1 MIGARSYSWALF
13 VRFWLTWLSSRFRYG
28 PGSPRAGA
36 GSGPASESATG
47 TATNPDE
54 WITASAAGDSTTD
67 WAALNLGPA
76 LPRRQRLAA
85 RLVVIEVVVEDH
97 DADTPV
103 TLHRITEQCA
113 LVGL

>member
-1 MIGARSYSWALF
+1 MRPLGTFTARPWAQSAGALAAR
-13 VRFWLTWLSSRFRYG
+13 
-28 PGSPRAGA
+28 PGSR
-36 GSGPASESATG
+36 SATG
-47 TATNPDE
+47 TATNPGRVV
-54 WITASAAGDSTTD
+54 TASVAGDSTTD

-113 LVGL
+113 LVDL

>member
-1 MIGARSYSWALF
+1 MLNYRMSIDPMAPGAARSRPVCRALTGQ
-13 VRFWLTWLSSRFRYG
+13 R
-28 PGSPRAGA
+28 
-36 GSGPASESATG
+36 SATG
-47 TATNPDE
+47 TATNPE
-54 WITASAAGDSTTD
+54 RVVTASVAGDSTTD

-113 LVGL
+113 LVDL